1 MSGLPPQWADK
12 DEITREDLLK
22 AMEKLSHIIESEK
35 SLDQNDRLEEYNES
49 PEKFSS
55 SRNKFNH
62 KHYDGNYINE
72 VTTISFSNYSLSL
85 SRMSKLQLRIYLN

>member
-22 AMEKLSHIIESEK
+22 AMEKLSHIIEADKNME
-35 SLDQNDRLEEYNES
+35 QAERRGVYNES

-55 SRNKFNH
+55 GRNKSSNR
-62 KHYDGNYINE
+62 HYDVNYINE
-72 VTTISFSNYSLSL
+72 V
-85 SRMSKLQLRIYLN
+85 